1 LGEIWVD
8 PEGAEPKVIS
18 RDFLVKMGGER
29 IRSLLHSNRLEY
41 DKGAFKCGL
50 SGGVLSVYELE
61 LQHEANPVKALVR
74 KDVSF
79 EVRVPQKNSISLDQ
93 LVKNIK
99 NLEVQAGVGKAP
111 PVRPRAKE

>member
-1 LGEIWVD
+1 MD

-29 IRSLLHSNRLEY
+29 IRSLLHSNQLEY
-41 DKGAFKCGL
+41 DKAAFQCGL
-50 SGGVLSVYELE
+50 SGGLLSVYELE
-61 LQHEANPVKALVR
+61 LQHQANPVKALVR

-99 NLEVQAGVGKAP
+99 NLEVQAGVGKASP
-111 PVRPRAKE
+111 LRPRAKR